1 MGARGPAKKPQALLE
16 LKGTARKSRQRAE
29 TAMVGEKI
37 SDLEQA
43 FALCDFDKLTERGQ
57 RIFIRQ
63 ATFLIG
69 IKVLQ
74 TNDLDALVLYAENYD
89 MALKCMR
96 SIQREAWYKP
106 KYDEAGMLVG
116 YIENPHL
123 KQFDKICKTLNSIG
137 DRFGMTPASRIR
149 LSVEVKEEKK
159 DIMDITTDAIEI

>member
-1 MGARGPAKKPQALLE
+1 MGKRGPAKKPQQMLDLA
-16 LKGTARKSRQRAE
+16 GTSRKDRQRTE

-37 SDLEQA
+37 TDIEQA
-43 FALCDFDKLTERGQ
+43 FALCDYDRLTERGQ

-69 IKVLQ
+69 LKVLQ
-74 TNDLDALVLYAENYD
+74 ANDLDALVLYAENYD

-96 SIQREAWYKP
+96 AIQKEAWFKP
-106 KYDEAGMLVG
+106 KYDEASTLVG
-116 YIENPHL
+116 YIENPHI
-123 KQFDKICKTLNSIG
+123 KTFDKICKTLNTLG
-137 DRFGMTPASRIR
+137 DKFGMTPASRIR